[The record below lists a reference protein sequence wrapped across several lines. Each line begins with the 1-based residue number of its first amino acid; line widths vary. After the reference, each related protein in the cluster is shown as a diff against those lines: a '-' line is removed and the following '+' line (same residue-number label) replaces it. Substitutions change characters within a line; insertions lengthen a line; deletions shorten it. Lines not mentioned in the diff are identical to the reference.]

1 MTALTH
7 FLHFWYDFLVGDNWM
22 MAAGVVPALAVSA
35 GLACRDWHAWWV
47 LPVAAVVLLTAP
59 LWRATRRSDERQAP
73 TQGTSGTAA
82 GGTPTAAMPMDQTG
96 CSREELYTQRRG

>member
-7 FLHFWYDFLVGDNWM
+7 FLHFWYDFLAGDDWM

-59 LWRATRRSDERQAP
+59 PGHLRGRR
-73 TQGTSGTAA
+73 TGA
-82 GGTPTAAMPMDQTG
+82 GIGP
-96 CSREELYTQRRG
+96 